1 MSFWKTLKE
10 LIFGAPL
17 KQQFEELLEKEEVK
31 ETIADVKEEV
41 VEAKEEIVEVVKKT
55 TRAKKKK

>member
-1 MSFWKTLKE
+1 MSLWKTLKE
-10 LIFGAPL
+10 LLFGAPL

-31 ETIADVKEEV
+31 EA
-41 VEAKEEIVEVVKKT
+41 AVEVAKKKT